1 MVLRW
6 FLVLKPLVPMVFNGF
21 QMVANHRPGT
31 EWNEPS
37 LWSRPMLFRTPKTCP
52 KMLKIYN
59 IFMKYVCT
67 LYLPALLLMPGA
79 NPSFCHKLERQ
90 YYFAQLFWDIK
101 ISKPPYVTFL
111 KMVEL
116 CHFLSFSDLPERN
129 YNSQSFWV
137 TLYSGN
143 ACCVNFSAEQTLLS

>member
-1 MVLRW
+1 MPTLTSSGQITLNLKVFIHTIFIKWKVEKQPLISMVLRW

-90 YYFAQLFWDIK
+90 YYFAQ
-101 ISKPPYVTFL
+101 PFL
-111 KMVEL
+111 
-116 CHFLSFSDLPERN
+116 
-129 YNSQSFWV
+129 
-137 TLYSGN
+137 T
-143 ACCVNFSAEQTLLS
+143 